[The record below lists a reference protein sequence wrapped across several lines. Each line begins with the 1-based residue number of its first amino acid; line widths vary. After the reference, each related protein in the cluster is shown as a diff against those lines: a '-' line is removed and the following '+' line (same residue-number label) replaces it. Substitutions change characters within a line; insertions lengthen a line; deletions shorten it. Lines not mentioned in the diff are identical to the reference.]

1 VSIAASRSGVP
12 SDRLS
17 RLARA
22 LGERLVTPDDPR
34 YETGRSVWN
43 AAVDRR
49 PAAIIRAAGSDDVIR
64 AIAFA
69 RETGVDI
76 AVRGGGH
83 SMAGHGTVD
92 DGVLLDMSG
101 LQGLRIDPTRR
112 VARVEAGVL
121 AGTYTEAAAAHGLV
135 TPFGDTATVG
145 IAGLALGG
153 GVGWLSRKLGLTID
167 SVRALE
173 LVTADG
179 DRVTAGPSE
188 HPDLFWALRG
198 GGGNFGVV
206 TALELD
212 LHPLGPIYGG
222 VLFLPLTRDVVR
234 GFAEV
239 AAAAADELTT
249 IAAAMR
255 LPPAPF
261 VPADLVG
268 TPALAIMPVHADAA
282 ERGEAAMATL
292 RSLGTP
298 LVDLLGPMP
307 FPAMYGLTAEGSR
320 RQAGVTRSHSLS
332 RLDAATIDAIVEM
345 LPAAPADGMAMIQLR
360 ILGGAVG
367 RVPADATAYAH
378 RDAEAIVAV
387 IAGAEDALALDAP
400 AAWVR
405 EVADSIAPRAPR
417 AYVNFLEDEGDDR
430 VRAAYGEATHHRLV
444 EVKRRWDPGNLF
456 RMNQNIRP

>member
-1 VSIAASRSGVP
+1 MSVAASRSRVP

-22 LGERLVTPDDPR
+22 LGDRLVLPGDPA
-34 YETGRSVWN
+34 YEPGRLVWN
-43 AAVDRR
+43 ATVDRR
-49 PAAIIRAAGSDDVIR
+49 PAGIIRAAGPDDVVR

-101 LQGLRIDPTRR
+101 LQGLRIDPSRR
-112 VARVEAGVL
+112 IARVEAGVL
-121 AGTYTEAAAAHGLV
+121 AGTYTGAAAAHGLV

-145 IAGLALGG
+145 ITGLALGG

-167 SVRALE
+167 SVRAFE

-179 DRVTAGPSE
+179 DRVTAGPTE

-212 LHPLGPIYGG
+212 LHPLGPIHGG
-222 VLFLPLTRDVVR
+222 AVFLPLTGEVVR
-234 GFAEV
+234 GYAEV
-239 AAAAADELTT
+239 ASTAPDELTT

-261 VPADLVG
+261 VPPALVG
-268 TPALAIMPVHADAA
+268 TPALAIMPVHAGPADD
-282 ERGEAAMATL
+282 GEAAMTTL

-298 LVDLLGPMP
+298 LVDMLGPMP
-307 FPAMYGLTAEGSR
+307 FPAMYELTAEGSR
-320 RQAGVTRSHSLS
+320 RQVGVTRSHSLPG
-332 RLDAATIDAIVEM
+332 LDAATIDTIVES
-345 LPAAPADGMAMIQLR
+345 LPAAPPGGMAMIQLR
-360 ILGGAVG
+360 ILGGAVE

-378 RDAEAIVAV
+378 RDAGAIVAV
-387 IAGAEDALALDAP
+387 IAGAEDTVQLDAP
-400 AAWVR
+400 TAWVQD
-405 EVADSIAPRAPR
+405 VAASIAPRATG
-417 AYVNFLEDEGDDR
+417 AYVNFLEDEGEGR
-430 VRAAYGEATHHRLV
+430 VRAAYGESTYRRLG
-444 EVKRRWDPGNLF
+444 EVKRRWDPTNLF
-456 RMNQNIRP
+456 RMNQNVRP